1 VYLGGR
7 LLKTKENGGPAGAPD
22 PTISQTEINIPTSF
36 PLRLPRSMR
45 VQANELARAEGISLN
60 QFIAIAI
67 AEKLA
72 RIESSSVLSRLFEG
86 TDPGNGNVPQK

>member
-1 VYLGGR
+1 MYLGGR

-72 RIESSSVLSRLFEG
+72 RIESSSVPGRFFDTTDG
-86 TDPGNGNVPQK
+86 TDRSAQKK